1 MGISNSWYCT
11 KLILNGD
18 IDVVHDY
25 ANRMNSGEVELT
37 QGVSKIT
44 GHVVVPLA
52 DDLMQTQRMT
62 IEELVESP
70 NPCSGSV
77 LATVCEIETGSTW
90 YYQACTECAASISL
104 LNGQLY
110 CGKCGQNRTAVSRFK
125 VHVVVMDDSGS
136 ITFVLFDRV
145 VTEILGRNVADLI
158 AEFNQGIGSDS
169 YPPDLNMFINKQ
181 MLFKVEITKG
191 HVNKRYNNYNVK
203 RATDDAAIIQK
214 FISLHNIKMCN
225 EENEA
230 EYNNALI
237 ELADNSPIKGA
248 SEFVDSTNNIDEVI
262 VLSDCETPNSK
273 HSGKRSAANMT
284 SLTDNVSGNGES
296 STTKPLKKLARVKQE
311 PSD

>member
-214 FISLHNIKMCN
+214 FISLHNIK
-225 EENEA
+225 
-230 EYNNALI
+230 
-237 ELADNSPIKGA
+237 GA